1 MVPLQTD
8 LDIMY
13 AEIIRAQSDVKPK
26 PLSNVENLDERKYI
40 EGLKIKSIASPED
53 LKKLEELFHVM
64 KNAIYEY
71 DSFRNYLVN
80 KSDSLDIMSTTDYM
94 SRLMR
99 IKDA

>member
-1 MVPLQTD
+1 MVPLPTD
-8 LDIMY
+8 LDITC

-40 EGLKIKSIASPED
+40 EDLKIKSIASPED
-53 LKKLEELFHVM
+53 LKKLEELFHIM

-80 KSDSLDIMSTTDYM
+80 KSDSLDSMSTTDYI
-94 SRLMR
+94 SR
-99 IKDA
+99 ISKKISG